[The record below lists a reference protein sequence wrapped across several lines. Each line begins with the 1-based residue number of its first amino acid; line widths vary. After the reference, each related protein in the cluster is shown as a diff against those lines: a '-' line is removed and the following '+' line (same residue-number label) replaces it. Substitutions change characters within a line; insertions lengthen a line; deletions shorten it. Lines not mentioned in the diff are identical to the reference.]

1 MSFAENNVTIYCDD
15 KPLESLA
22 DFELPTVCAD
32 DIPEYIS
39 GNSGSLT
46 FCAKVSDNLDAIFFP
61 TDILVD
67 LGDIIKKIE
76 AVCKEH
82 PKWRHYWFYSK
93 RARTR
98 QKYQKRIY
106 RQAFRGKERE

>member
-1 MSFAENNVTIYCDD
+1 MNLTENDVTIYCDD
-15 KPLESLA
+15 KPIGSLP
-22 DFELPTVCAD
+22 DFELPTICAD
-32 DIPEYIS
+32 DIPDYIS

-67 LGDIIKKIE
+67 LGDIIKSIE

-82 PKWRHYWFYSK
+82 PKWQHFWLHSK

-106 RQAFRGKERE
+106 RLAFGG